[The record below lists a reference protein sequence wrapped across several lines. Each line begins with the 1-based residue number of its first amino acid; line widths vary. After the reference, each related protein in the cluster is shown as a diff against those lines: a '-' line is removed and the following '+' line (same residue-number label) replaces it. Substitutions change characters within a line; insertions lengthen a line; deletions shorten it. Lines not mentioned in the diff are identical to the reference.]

1 MVRTNVFLRLL
12 NYRVNLADEI
22 ESDIQRLVSRSCA
35 VGTIDRRISSSSAV
49 INGSSSRKQRQLIT
63 SKNREYNEDDKQSKH
78 SASPPTTLDERID
91 EAAKDSNIKYIN
103 RDSDKFNET
112 SPNVSLSTR
121 ESSTK
126 FRTLL
131 QQHRKVIKELHE
143 TDEFLPFLDRKVI
156 I

>member
-35 VGTIDRRISSSSAV
+35 VGTIDRRTSSSSAV

-63 SKNREYNEDDKQSKH
+63 SKNREDNEDDQQSKH
-78 SASPPTTLDERID
+78 SASPPTTLGERID

-112 SPNVSLSTR
+112 SPNVSLSAR
-121 ESSTK
+121 G
-126 FRTLL
+126 
-131 QQHRKVIKELHE
+131 IKYEISNIV
-143 TDEFLPFLDRKVI
+143 TTT
-156 I
+156 